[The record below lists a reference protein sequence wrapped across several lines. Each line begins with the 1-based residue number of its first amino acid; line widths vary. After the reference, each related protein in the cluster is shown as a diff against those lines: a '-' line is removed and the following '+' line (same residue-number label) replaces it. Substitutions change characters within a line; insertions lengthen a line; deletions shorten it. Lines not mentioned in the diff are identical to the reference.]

1 MRRFRNISVLAGVL
15 LCLFGAVCPVWG
27 AIVSSN
33 TTFVLSNEGNNGLIT
48 QLVKGGY
55 GNYNV
60 YEALVSIQQNTSPSV
75 AGILTPAFLA
85 ALGACPPSSQVFT
98 TTLSSYNS
106 SGTAI
111 AISTDCTVQ
120 TVSISGATY
129 SGQAGTTTLVTNI
142 AGVGPANFTYSTT
155 SSPLTSWTTIVREE
169 DPTYGVFAIGW
180 TSSQAAPTVV
190 PALSPF
196 AAILL
201 AVALCA
207 AAIYLIR
214 RRMAG
219 LDMQS

>member
-1 MRRFRNISVLAGVL
+1 MQRFRGVSVLAGVL
-15 LCLFGAVCPVWG
+15 LYVFGVAGPLWGPV
-27 AIVSSN
+27 IISN

-48 QLVKGGY
+48 ELVNGGWGS
-55 GNYNV
+55 GNLYQV
-60 YEALVSIQQNTSPSV
+60 LVDIVRETNPSV
-75 AGILTPAFLA
+75 SGVLTPAFLQ
-85 ALGACPPSSQVFT
+85 ALQSCPPSSQIFT

-106 SGTAI
+106 PGTAI

-129 SGQAGTTTLVTNI
+129 NGQGGTTTLVTNI
-142 AGVGPANFTYSTT
+142 SGVGPANFTYSTT
-155 SSPLTSWTTIVREE
+155 ASPLTSFTTITEE

-180 TSSQAAPTVV
+180 TSSPAAAAV

-207 AAIYLIR
+207 AAIYLMR
-214 RRMAG
+214 RRRAG
-219 LDMQS
+219 FDLKS

>member
-1 MRRFRNISVLAGVL
+1 MRRFRGVSVLAGIL
-15 LCLFGAVCPVWG
+15 LCLFGVVGPLWGPV
-27 AIVSSN
+27 IISN

-48 QLVKGGY
+48 ELVNGGWGS
-55 GNYNV
+55 GNLYQV
-60 YEALVSIQQNTSPSV
+60 LVDIVAATNPSV
-75 AGILTPAFLA
+75 SGLLTPAFLQ
-85 ALGACPPSSQVFT
+85 ALQSCPPSSQIFT

-106 SGTAI
+106 PGTAI

-129 SGQAGTTTLVTNI
+129 NGQAGTTTLVTNI
-142 AGVGPANFTYSTT
+142 SGVGPANFTYSTT
-155 SSPLTSWTTIVREE
+155 ASPLTSWTTIVEEE

-180 TSSQAAPTVV
+180 TSSPAVPTV

-207 AAIYLIR
+207 AAIYLMR
-214 RRMAG
+214 RRIADA
-219 LDMQS
+219 L

>member
-1 MRRFRNISVLAGVL
+1 MKDRRLARPTLIAVALIAVSVAASTTWAVIPSDAL
-15 LCLFGAVCPVWG
+15 LQKLRPQGN
-27 AIVSSN
+27 VSDD
-33 TTFVLSNEGNNGLIT
+33 
-48 QLVKGGY
+48 
-55 GNYNV
+55 
-60 YEALVSIQQNTSPSV
+60 

-142 AGVGPANFTYSTT
+142 SGVGPANFTYSTT

>member
-1 MRRFRNISVLAGVL
+1 MRRFRGVSVLAGIL
-15 LCLFGAVCPVWG
+15 LCLFGVVGPLWGPVV
-27 AIVSSN
+27 ISN

-48 QLVKGGY
+48 ELVNGGWGS
-55 GNYNV
+55 GNLYQV
-60 YEALVSIQQNTSPSV
+60 LVDIVRETNPSV
-75 AGILTPAFLA
+75 SGVLTPAFLQ
-85 ALGACPPSSQVFT
+85 ALQSCPPSSQIFT
-98 TTLSSYNS
+98 TTLSSYS
-106 SGTAI
+106 SPGTAI

-129 SGQAGTTTLVTNI
+129 SGQAGTTTLATNI
-142 AGVGPANFTYSTT
+142 SGVGPANFTYSTT
-155 SSPLTSWTTIVREE
+155 SSPLTSWTTTVVV

-207 AAIYLIR
+207 AAIYLMR
-214 RRMAG
+214 RRRAG
-219 LDMQS
+219 FDMKS